1 MTLSKVHP
9 ATMNTMKLAAIV
21 LFGLGISIFAY
32 QGARDKQGVA
42 VPRQQATEPSD
53 TFLLLPMV
61 GAIALFG
68 GAVLMFA
75 GDRRR

>member
-9 ATMNTMKLAAIV
+9 ATMNTMKLAAIL

-32 QGARDKQGVA
+32 QGVRDKKGVA
-42 VPRQQATEPSD
+42 GPSRVTEPSD
-53 TFLLLPMV
+53 NLLLLPMV
-61 GAIALFG
+61 GGIALFG
-68 GAVLMFA
+68 GAVLLFA